1 MSAFVCDMTKYL
13 LFLTEKKTFDILI
26 AISFFS
32 FSLLSNINLIYGI
45 AVTVWFN
52 FIKFSTFDVTLVVGY
67 KWDYKTERIVD
78 IQSNE
83 RR

>member
-1 MSAFVCDMTKYL
+1 MWYDKISAFL
-13 LFLTEKKTFDILI
+13 NWEKDIKFDILI
-26 AISFFS
+26 AISF

-52 FIKFSTFDVTLVVGY
+52 FIQFSTFDVTLVVDY